1 MNKEVYIL
9 GIGGSSP
16 LFIDLAEACGYT
28 IKGLFHYND
37 SRTGEIDHGYKILG
51 SFEDLYKNNIHD
63 VNFMLSMGDM
73 QIRKQ
78 VSEKILSLGGNIP
91 SMIHPSAQISRFA
104 EISKIG
110 VLIGAGCIIQADSNI
125 SAHTV
130 IRDMAL
136 VCHQTTINEYCFIG
150 PKSLVGAH
158 TTLKNFSFVGQ
169 GAILISGKVIEVG
182 ENAIIGA
189 GSVVTRPVSENT
201 TVIGSPAKPKG

>member
-51 SFEDLYKNNIHD
+51 SFEDLYKKNIHD

-78 VSEKILSLGGNIP
+78 VSEKILSFGGNIP

>member
-51 SFEDLYKNNIHD
+51 SFEDLYKKNIHD

-91 SMIHPSAQISRFA
+91 SMIHPSTQISRFA